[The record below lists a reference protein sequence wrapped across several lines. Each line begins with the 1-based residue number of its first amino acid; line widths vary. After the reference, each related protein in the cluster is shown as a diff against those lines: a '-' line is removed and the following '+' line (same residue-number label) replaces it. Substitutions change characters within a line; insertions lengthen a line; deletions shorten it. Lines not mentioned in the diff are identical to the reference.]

1 MSLKRVSSST
11 AVSNLHRMKIYLD
24 TCVVR
29 FSQSERRQWLK
40 RTETVNLYGKQQEVE
55 IVFREESHEK
65 GKPLKMLIQALR
77 AFRRTQL
84 GGLDAKM
91 ARGLKAKRG

>member
-55 IVFREESHEK
+55 IVREHIDSPHDK
-65 GKPLKMLIQALR
+65 
-77 AFRRTQL
+77 
-84 GGLDAKM
+84 LDNASRILEWSGNHSKF
-91 ARGLKAKRG
+91 LD